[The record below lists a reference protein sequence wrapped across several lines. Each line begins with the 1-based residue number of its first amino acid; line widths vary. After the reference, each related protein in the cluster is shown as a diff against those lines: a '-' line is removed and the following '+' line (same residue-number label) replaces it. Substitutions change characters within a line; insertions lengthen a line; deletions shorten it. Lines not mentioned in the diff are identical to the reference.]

1 MQGVW
6 SLHVRMITNIG
17 AFQQKLLS
25 NYGGQTYE
33 LYRKDSNKMSLLH
46 SVGTHIYYLMNQ

>member
-1 MQGVW
+1 
-6 SLHVRMITNIG
+6 MITNIG
-17 AFQQKLLS
+17 VFQQKLLS